1 MTSECFYCGAM
12 FCHTARKH
20 GDHMPI
26 PERNGGT
33 DLVPCCAAC
42 HDMKDRIPLHEWHPT
57 AWKEINASWSLY
69 GRYTRLFLAKA
80 LALMSDYNASIEN
93 ERQNKK
99 KSKVI
104 KAQDGTSI

>member
-1 MTSECFYCGAM
+1 MTSECFYCDAM
-12 FCHTARKH
+12 FCHTAKKH
-20 GDHMPI
+20 GDHMPM

-57 AWKEINASWSLY
+57 AWKEINASWPLY

-80 LALMSDYNASIEN
+80 LALMSDYNLSMEK
-93 ERQNKK
+93 ERLNKK
-99 KSKVI
+99 KSKVVE
-104 KAQDGTSI
+104 ANDGG

>member
-1 MTSECFYCGAM
+1 
-12 FCHTARKH
+12 
-20 GDHMPI
+20 MPI

>member
-1 MTSECFYCGAM
+1 
-12 FCHTARKH
+12 
-20 GDHMPI
+20 MPM

-57 AWKEINASWSLY
+57 AWKEINASWPLY

-80 LALMSDYNASIEN
+80 LALMSDYNLSMEK
-93 ERQNKK
+93 ERLNKK
-99 KSKVI
+99 KSKVVE
-104 KAQDGTSI
+104 ANDGR

>member
-1 MTSECFYCGAM
+1 MTSECFYCDAM
-12 FCHTARKH
+12 FCHTAKKH
-20 GDHMPI
+20 GDHMPM

-57 AWKEINASWSLY
+57 AWKEINASWPLY

-80 LALMSDYNASIEN
+80 LALMSDYNLSMEK
-93 ERQNKK
+93 ERLNKK
-99 KSKVI
+99 KSKVVE
-104 KAQDGTSI
+104 ANDGR

>member
-1 MTSECFYCGAM
+1 MTSECFYCDAM
-12 FCHTARKH
+12 FCHTAKKH
-20 GDHMPI
+20 GDHMPM

-57 AWKEINASWSLY
+57 AWKEINASWPLY

-80 LALMSDYNASIEN
+80 LALMSDYNLSMDK
-93 ERQNKK
+93 ERLNKK
-99 KSKVI
+99 KSKVVE
-104 KAQDGTSI
+104 ANDGR

>member
-12 FCHTARKH
+12 FCHTAKKH
-20 GDHMPI
+20 GDHMPM

-99 KSKVI
+99 KTKVI